1 MPELRGIVPRPA
13 RVAKV
18 GRCAE
23 GPSVKTMLYDVE
35 SAVATSRDMI
45 ECGNSDHPKHS
56 HNAKARNGEQSVSRR
71 RRAPNYDSRGECLD
85 PPEPMLALM
94 FSAAS
99 KFAPPRVV
107 GRVVRLCI
115 GHESPLVESYNGRF
129 LRHRFS
135 PKPKV
140 IATPNSLP
148 KRNHV
153 AKEAVSAAWQ
163 TKTRQ
168 RSERICKP
176 NDCSNDEAAALRKNH
191 VVGP

>member
-35 SAVATSRDMI
+35 SAAATSRDMI

-71 RRAPNYDSRGECLD
+71 RRAPNYDCRGEWLD

-107 GRVVRLCI
+107 GRVVRLRI

-135 PKPKV
+135 PKPTSV
-140 IATPNSLP
+140 VTPNSLS
-148 KRNHV
+148 KRIHV
-153 AKEAVSAAWQ
+153 AKEAVSAAGQ
-163 TKTRQ
+163 TNTRQ
-168 RSERICKP
+168 RSERFCKP
-176 NDCSNDEAAALRKNH
+176 NDVPTTKPRICVKTMLYA
-191 VVGP
+191 